1 MISDELFEEVY
12 GIKNERLTNLVQLKY
27 IVNYI
32 QRKTARAKE
41 AYDNS
46 KSYKR
51 IALAKKLKKAQEN
64 EKSVLQSYQN
74 LKKEYGYL

>member
-1 MISDELFEEVY
+1 MTQDE
-12 GIKNERLTNLVQLKY
+12 KLTNLAQLKY

-32 QRKTARAKE
+32 QRKTTRVKE
-41 AYDNS
+41 AYDNA

-51 IALAKKLKKAQEN
+51 IALAKRLKKAQEN

>member
-1 MISDELFEEVY
+1 MIEDELFEEVY
-12 GIKNERLTNLVQLKY
+12 DIKNKRLTNLAQLKY

-32 QRKTARAKE
+32 QRKTAKAKE

-46 KSYKR
+46 NSYKR
-51 IALAKKLKKAQEN
+51 IALAKKVKKLKEN

>member
-1 MISDELFEEVY
+1 MTQDE
-12 GIKNERLTNLVQLKY
+12 KLTNLAQLKY
-27 IVNYI
+27 MVNYI
-32 QRKTARAKE
+32 QIKTARAKE
-41 AYDNS
+41 AYNNS

-74 LKKEYGYL
+74 LKEEYGYL

>member
-1 MISDELFEEVY
+1 MTQDE
-12 GIKNERLTNLVQLKY
+12 KLTNLVQLKY
-27 IVNYI
+27 IIDYI
-32 QRKTARAKE
+32 QRKTTRVKE
-41 AYDNS
+41 AYDNA

-51 IALAKKLKKAQEN
+51 IALAKRLKKAQEN

>member
-1 MISDELFEEVY
+1 MTQDE
-12 GIKNERLTNLVQLKY
+12 KLTNIAQLKY

-32 QRKTARAKE
+32 QRKTAKAKE

-51 IALAKKLKKAQEN
+51 IALAKKLKKVQEN

>member
-1 MISDELFEEVY
+1 MTQDE
-12 GIKNERLTNLVQLKY
+12 KLTNLAQLKY

-51 IALAKKLKKAQEN
+51 IALAKKLKKH
-64 EKSVLQSYQN
+64 KRI
-74 LKKEYGYL
+74 KKRSNK